1 MTINSIVLA
10 GNSADDPSDDLEAE
24 PVEAPLQVVPVATTT
39 TVVGTPTLRVVD
51 PRSAAKAA
59 TELGALKGVDLDPDT
74 LRRLL
79 MCCVEP
85 DGFRVTRHRT
95 GTGWLSII
103 ETRQFVT
110 LFTLTPSND
119 RLGDQLIY
127 AADPSFD
134 AKTVKTDGRRIGHI
148 AVPMPESDGMYAKL
162 VYTATKDT
170 LLEATDRNCQ
180 AVRKDNPQH
189 DIGPDIIHRSLT
201 TVFTTLRYT
210 GGTNELE
217 QVSVDGNSRLA
228 SAYAQIK
235 IDPRWLPQRLRKQ
248 YEDDERPMLLP
259 SMLMDC
265 DLNERRDLTRKI
277 IKANEDRLALPV
289 GKSLKD
295 LKERNRAVCALNALT
310 APVQVIVG
318 YEDDDPETHGV
329 TRFASAVRSLLVRMN
344 VGVKTFDTGAQN
356 AVMAEEIVL
365 AAQQSG
371 HFDEDQVELLIGRED
386 VSEVMEAYGL
396 DPDLRDLRA
405 MMVISLCSV
414 NSAKLNKP
422 MREKFGKR
430 KVMLSHRSAVAS
442 ELVLRSYGAVM
453 SSNDLERSRTAL
465 NSGCIW
471 QSLVDHPWRPA
482 MINDDDSVDLV
493 LKLALKELA
502 PVGDKEVVTGEP
514 GRYARLLG
522 VLGMVALVIGGGLTS
537 PKGSS
542 EKEVNDLI
550 DRSSVAS
557 IVDKLTN
564 FPWGLRMLAENIKRN
579 RAGTSLLGIRVP
591 DGTTD
596 IETFDDATASV
607 TARDARLR
615 HAVRIAVQGSAEKT
629 AASAEENAFNEL
641 CRKIVHADEAFQNYR
656 AIRSQNPSPELMPF
670 HQTDGPIKKLEVMA
684 KALNR
689 MTAEDH
695 EQ

>member
-1 MTINSIVLA
+1 MTINSVSLA
-10 GNSADDPSDDLEAE
+10 GNTAGDPIDDLDADAAEAQLQLI
-24 PVEAPLQVVPVATTT
+24 PVAATTT
-39 TVVGTPTLRVVD
+39 VNGTPTLRVMD
-51 PRSAAKAA
+51 PRSAAKTAA
-59 TELGALKGVDLDPDT
+59 EVSALRGVHLDPDS
-74 LRRLL
+74 LRRLA
-79 MCCVEP
+79 MSCVEP
-85 DGFRVTRHRT
+85 NGFHVTRHRV

-103 ETRQFVT
+103 EARQFVT

-134 AKTVKTDGRRIGHI
+134 AKTVNKDGRRIGHI
-148 AVPMPESDGMYAKL
+148 AVPMPESDGTFAKL
-162 VYTATKDT
+162 VYTASKGT

-180 AVRKDNPQH
+180 AVRKSNPQH

-210 GGTNELE
+210 EGSNEQE

-235 IDPRWLPQRLRKQ
+235 IDPSWLPQRLRKQ
-248 YEDDERPMLLP
+248 YEDERPTLLP

-277 IKANEDRLALPV
+277 IKVNEDRLALPART
-289 GKSLKD
+289 SLKD
-295 LKERNRAVCALNALT
+295 MRERNAAVCALNALT

-318 YEDDDPETHGV
+318 YEDDDPETYGMQ
-329 TRFASAVRSLLVRMN
+329 RFASAVRSLLVRMN

-356 AVMAEEIVL
+356 AVIAEEIVL

-371 HFDEDQVELLIGRED
+371 HFDDDEVELLIGREGI
-386 VSEVMEAYGL
+386 SAIMEEYGL
-396 DPDLRDLRA
+396 DPNLRDLRA
-405 MMVISLCSV
+405 MMVIALCAQ
-414 NSAKLNKP
+414 NSTKLNKA

-442 ELVLRSYGAVM
+442 ELILRSYGAVM
-453 SSNDLERSRTAL
+453 SVYDVERSRTAL
-465 NSGCIW
+465 NSGCVW
-471 QSLVDHPWRPA
+471 QSLVDQPWQPA
-482 MINDDDSVDLV
+482 QVNDDRTVDAV
-493 LKLALKELA
+493 LELALKELA
-502 PVGDKEVVTGEP
+502 PAGKKEVVTGEP

-542 EKEVNDLI
+542 EKEVGDLI

-557 IVDKLTN
+557 IVDKLTS
-564 FPWGLRMLAENIKRN
+564 FPWGLRLLAENIKRN
-579 RAGTSLLGIRVP
+579 RAGVPLLGVQVP
-591 DGTTD
+591 DGTTNV
-596 IETFDDATASV
+596 ETYDDSTVSV

-629 AASAEENAFNEL
+629 SASAEENAFNEL
-641 CRKIVHADEAFQNYR
+641 CRRIVLADEAFRNYR
-656 AIRSQNPSPELMPF
+656 AIRSQDPSPTLLPF
-670 HQTDGPIKKLEVMA
+670 DQTDGPIKQLEAMA

-695 EQ
+695 E

>member
-1 MTINSIVLA
+1 MTINSINLA

-24 PVEAPLQVVPVATTT
+24 PAEAPLQLIPVVSTTT
-39 TVVGTPTLRVVD
+39 ADGRPTLRLLD
-51 PRSAAKAA
+51 PRSAAKTAI
-59 TELGALKGVDLDPDT
+59 ELGDLKGVDLDPDT

-79 MCCVEP
+79 MSCVEP
-85 DGFRVTRHRT
+85 DGFRVTRHRV

-134 AKTVKTDGRRIGHI
+134 VKTVKTDGRRIGHI
-148 AVPMPESDGMYAKL
+148 AVPMPESDGTYAKL
-162 VYTATKDT
+162 VYTATRDT
-170 LLEATDRNCQ
+170 LMEATDRNCQ
-180 AVRKDNPQH
+180 AVRKNNPQH

-201 TVFTTLRYT
+201 TVFTTLHYT
-210 GGTNELE
+210 GGSNELE

-248 YEDDERPMLLP
+248 YEDERPMLSP
-259 SMLMDC
+259 SILMDC
-265 DLNERRDLTRKI
+265 DLTERRDLTRKI

-295 LKERNRAVCALNALT
+295 LRERNAAVCTLNALT

-318 YEDDDPETHGV
+318 YEDDDAQTHGM

-356 AVMAEEIVL
+356 AVMAEEVVL

-371 HFDEDQVELLIGRED
+371 HFDEDEVELLIGRED
-386 VSEVMEAYGL
+386 VSAVMEAYGL
-396 DPDLRDLRA
+396 DPALRDLRA

-414 NSAKLNKP
+414 NSTKLNKA

-453 SSNDLERSRTAL
+453 SSNDLERSRRSARH
-465 NSGCIW
+465 GRPG
-471 QSLVDHPWRPA
+471 HRWRADQPQGLQREGSRRPHRPVERREHRRQADDLPLGPA
-482 MINDDDSVDLV
+482 DAGREHQAEPRRSPAARDPGSRRDDGHRDLRRR
-493 LKLALKELA
+493 
-502 PVGDKEVVTGEP
+502 D
-514 GRYARLLG
+514 
-522 VLGMVALVIGGGLTS
+522 GLS
-537 PKGSS
+537 
-542 EKEVNDLI
+542 
-550 DRSSVAS
+550 
-557 IVDKLTN
+557 
-564 FPWGLRMLAENIKRN
+564 N
-579 RAGTSLLGIRVP
+579 RAGRPFAPCGTHRGTGQRREDRGLRGGERLQRAVP
-591 DGTTD
+591 QGP
-596 IETFDDATASV
+596 AGRRSV
-607 TARDARLR
+607 
-615 HAVRIAVQGSAEKT
+615 
-629 AASAEENAFNEL
+629 
-641 CRKIVHADEAFQNYR
+641 
-656 AIRSQNPSPELMPF
+656 PELPGDP
-670 HQTDGPIKKLEVMA
+670 QPESVSGAP
-684 KALNR
+684 ALSPDR
-689 MTAEDH
+689 RADQEA
-695 EQ
+695 

>member
-1 MTINSIVLA
+1 MTVNSVTVA
-10 GNSADDPSDDLEAE
+10 ANTADDPRDNLEAE
-24 PVEAPLQVVPVATTT
+24 AAEAPLQLIPVATATT
-39 TVVGTPTLRVVD
+39 TDGTPTLRVID

-59 TELGALKGVDLDPDT
+59 AALDGLAGVDLDEDT
-74 LRRLL
+74 LRRLA
-79 MCCVEP
+79 MSCVEAN
-85 DGFRVTRHRT
+85 GFHVTRHRA

-103 ETRQFVT
+103 DTRQFVT

-134 AKTVKTDGRRIGHI
+134 AKTVKDGRRIGHI
-148 AVPMPESDGMYAKL
+148 AVPMPESDGTHAKL
-162 VYTATKDT
+162 VYTASKDT

-201 TVFTTLRYT
+201 TVFTNLRYV
-210 GGTNELE
+210 GGLNDLE

-235 IDPRWLPQRLRKQ
+235 VDPNWLPQRLRKQ
-248 YEDDERPMLLP
+248 YQDQDQRPTLLP
-259 SMLMDC
+259 SMLMSC

-277 IKANEDRLALPV
+277 IKANEDRLALPPRAT
-289 GKSLKD
+289 LKD
-295 LKERNRAVCALNALT
+295 LKERNAAVCALNALT

-318 YEDDDPETHGV
+318 YEDDDPGSYGMS
-329 TRFASAVRSLLVRMN
+329 RFASAVRSLLVRMN

-356 AVMAEEIVL
+356 AVIAEEIVL
-365 AAQQSG
+365 AAQQTG
-371 HFDEDQVELLIGRED
+371 HFGYDEVELLIGRED
-386 VSEVMEAYGL
+386 VSEVMKAYGL

-405 MMVISLCSV
+405 MMVVYFCAQ
-414 NSAKLNKP
+414 NSSKLNKA

-430 KVMLSHRSAVAS
+430 KVMLPHRSAVAS
-442 ELVLRSYGAVM
+442 ELVLRSYGAVL
-453 SSNDLERSRTAL
+453 SPYELERARTAL

-471 QSLVDHPWRPA
+471 QSLVDQPWQARKV
-482 MINDDDSVDLV
+482 NDDRSVDAV
-493 LKLALKELA
+493 LKRALRELN
-502 PVGDKEVVTGEP
+502 PVGEKEVVTGEP
-514 GRYARLLG
+514 GSHARLLG
-522 VLGMVALVIGGGLTS
+522 VLGMVALVVGGGLTS

-542 EKEVNDLI
+542 EKEVGDLI

-557 IVDKLTN
+557 IVEKLTS

-579 RAGTSLLGIRVP
+579 RAGIPLLGIQVP

-596 IETFDDATASV
+596 IETFDDPTASV

-615 HAVRIAVQGSAEKT
+615 HAVRVAVQGSAGKT
-629 AASAEENAFNEL
+629 AASDEENAFNEL
-641 CRKIVHADEAFQNYR
+641 CSKILLADEAFQNYR
-656 AIRSQNPSPELMPF
+656 VIRNQDPSPALLPF
-670 HQTDGPIKKLEVMA
+670 HQTDGPIKKLEAMA

-689 MTAEDH
+689 MTAEDD